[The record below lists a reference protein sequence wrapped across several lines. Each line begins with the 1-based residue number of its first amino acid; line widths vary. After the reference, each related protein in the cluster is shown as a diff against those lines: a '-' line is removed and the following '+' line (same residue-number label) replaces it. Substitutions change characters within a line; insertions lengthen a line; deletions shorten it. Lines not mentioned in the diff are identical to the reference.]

1 MYGHQLNSVHSIDP
15 ADYEMVNFT
24 RTLVG
29 IQNPMCVEGF
39 LISTL
44 EDSLVEAYEEFTIQL
59 TSSSFIVSTA
69 NDTIQ
74 ITIEND
80 DGEHKSVSQP
90 QTEFNNSCSTLA
102 TVECGSIY

>member
-1 MYGHQLNSVHSIDP
+1 MYGHQLNSVHSIDL

-29 IQNPMCVEGF
+29 ILNPMCVEGF
-39 LISTL
+39 LISNL
-44 EDSLVEAYEEFTIQL
+44 EDSLVEAYEQFTIQL

-69 NDTIQ
+69 DDTIQ

-80 DGEHKSVSQP
+80 DGEHKI
-90 QTEFNNSCSTLA
+90 ECFSTA
-102 TVECGSIY
+102 NRVQ